1 MGFAICP
8 LSIISVRSNPS
19 QRSEQISQILFG
31 EMVEVLDHK
40 GKVWLK
46 IRCVWDDLVGWVASN
61 QLQSI
66 AEEDYNRNRQHP
78 AIAIDFFQPASS
90 DEHFLP
96 VPLGAQL
103 PQFDGIRFKLA
114 QATYHYSGQVIF
126 PSEKT
131 YQRDLVSK
139 MARRY
144 LNVPFLWGGRSPVG
158 IDGAGLV
165 QMVFKCCGIHLA
177 RSTEKQVLQGEIVH
191 FVEQAQVGDIAF
203 FENNF
208 GRVVHAGIILP
219 DNKVLHAF
227 GKVRI
232 DLLDHYGI
240 YDELLQKYSHRL
252 RVVKSVL
259 PKIPTANPVAPLKN
273 ESAQKQMALF

>member
-31 EMVEVLDHK
+31 EMVEVLDAK

-46 IRCVWDDLVGWVASN
+46 VRCVWDDLVGWVAAN
-61 QLQSI
+61 QLLPISDI
-66 AEEDYNRNRQHP
+66 EYHRNRQQP
-78 AIAIDFFQPASS
+78 AIGIEFFQAASS

-96 VPLGAQL
+96 IPLGAQL
-103 PQFDGIRFKLA
+103 PQYDGIRFKLGNLS
-114 QATYHYSGQVIF
+114 YHYSGQVII

-131 YQRDLVSK
+131 TQRDIVSK

-165 QMVFKCCGIHLA
+165 QMVFKCCGIRLP
-177 RSTEKQVLQGEIVH
+177 RTTDKQVMEGEIVH
-191 FVEQAQVGDIAF
+191 FAEQSQVGDIAF

-208 GRVVHAGIILP
+208 GRIVHAGIILA
-219 DNKVLHAF
+219 DQKVLHAF

-240 YDELLQKYSHRL
+240 YDEGQQKYSHRL

-259 PKIPTANPVAPLKN
+259 PTVQIQNPVPLQKN
-273 ESAQKQMALF
+273 ESVQTQMALF